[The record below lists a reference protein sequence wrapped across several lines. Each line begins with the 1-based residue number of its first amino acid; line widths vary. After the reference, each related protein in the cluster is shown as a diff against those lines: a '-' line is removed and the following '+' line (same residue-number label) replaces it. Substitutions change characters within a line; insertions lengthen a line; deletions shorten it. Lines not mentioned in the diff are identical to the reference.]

1 MRLFGFLPTGM
12 LPVSRREVIPST
24 DAAGRVAGDGRGGA
38 VAYRESPTADAAGK
52 VSGVPATTDPNHP
65 SNQSKAAGGDYAE
78 RIVYV
83 GGPADALVVGTVYR
97 AVNLR
102 ADTMSVMPVQ
112 YQKRDFEKGNYYVD
126 MRGLGKRINYLLQE
140 EPNPI
145 MSAADM
151 WKLVEINRLFYG
163 NSFVYI
169 ERDEFDFPLRLWL
182 VKSGGYN
189 VNTGRFVGVTF
200 LTDNGYVTLP
210 DVPREDMLHFAN
222 TFRYQNGVWGIPTLQ
237 FAIETLSLNRTIKL
251 QSLETAAKGGRVKGF
266 ISEEKAAGYQGTQA
280 AGRYAKEAADAYA
293 SEIQTKL
300 YTGHD
305 ILAIQGLDK
314 FTNIQMSAVEMQLFE
329 QLGATNDDV
338 SRFFGVPR
346 PLLMLDTNS
355 HYNDYQNATMEF
367 HTRTILPQKTGNEK
381 EIARKLIG
389 FKDYDVRRIHICE
402 KPLLAMDPERQA
414 KVDQLNLQTGAMTVN
429 EIRAEHD
436 MPTVENGDEPMA
448 SANLMT
454 LKALIAKSDAATQLK
469 PGSYTVE
476 PSANGGEEGNKQ

>member
-1 MRLFGFLPTGM
+1 MNIFSREFWQKREAGTVQPT
-12 LPVSRREVIPST
+12 P
-24 DAAGRVAGDGRGGA
+24 
-38 VAYRESPTADAAGK
+38 
-52 VSGVPATTDPNHP
+52 GVPATTDPNAP
-65 SNQSKAAGGDYAE
+65 SNQPKVTSGDYQE
-78 RIVYV
+78 RIAYV
-83 GGPADALVVGTVYR
+83 RGPEQALVVAAVYR

-112 YQKRDFEKGNYYVD
+112 YQKRDFEGGNFTVD
-126 MRGLGKRINYLLQE
+126 MRGLGKRLNYLLQE

-163 NSFVYI
+163 NAFVYI
-169 ERDEFDFPLRLWL
+169 ERDEFEFPYRLWL
-182 VKSGGYN
+182 VKTGGYN
-189 VNTGRFVGVTF
+189 IAEGTYSSIVY
-200 LTDNGYVTLP
+200 LTDHGYVTKVN
-210 DVPREDMLHFAN
+210 VPREDVLHFPN
-222 TFRYQNGVWGIPTLQ
+222 TFRYQNGIWGIPTLQ
-237 FAIETLSLNRTIKL
+237 YAIETLSLNRTLK
-251 QSLETAAKGGRVKGF
+251 QQALETAAKGGRVKLIIG
-266 ISEEKAAGYQGTQA
+266 EEKPAQGQGTLAFGMFNKDQMND
-280 AGRYAKEAADAYA
+280 YAEELQRKMY
-293 SEIQTKL
+293 S
-300 YTGHD
+300 GHD
-305 ILAIQGLDK
+305 ILAIRGLDRVQ
-314 FTNIQMSAVEMQLFE
+314 NISMSAVEMQMFE

-389 FKDYDVRRIHICE
+389 FKDYGVRRIHICE

-414 KVDQLNLQTGAMTVN
+414 KVDLLNLQTGANTIN

-436 MPTVENGDEPMA
+436 RPSVEGGDTPMA

-454 LKALIAKSDAATQLK
+454 LQALIAKSDAATQLK
-469 PGSYTVE
+469 PGNYTVGE
-476 PSANGGEEGNKQ
+476 PAKEGEGEE